1 MRGGTAHCDVIL
13 SRGEIGSPMVDQPDV
28 LIAMNT
34 PSLLR
39 FQSRLKPDGL
49 IIYDSSLVTESPETP
64 YADCL
69 SVPASQMASELGE
82 PKTANLIILGA
93 LIKKVPFLTPAA
105 IYLAIDEIVRSDK
118 LRRLNRE
125 ALELGRN
132 YG

>member
-1 MRGGTAHCDVIL
+1 
-13 SRGEIGSPMVDQPDV
+13 MVDQPDV

-105 IYLAIDEIVRSDK
+105 IHLAIDKIVRSDK